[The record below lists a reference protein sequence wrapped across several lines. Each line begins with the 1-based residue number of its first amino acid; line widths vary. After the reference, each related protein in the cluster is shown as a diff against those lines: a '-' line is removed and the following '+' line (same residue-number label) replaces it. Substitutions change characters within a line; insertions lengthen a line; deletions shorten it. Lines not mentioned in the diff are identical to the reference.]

1 MIIVQLIVYIFIIN
15 KKKYLKIVQFLSHY
29 IILRPN
35 HQLLIQSD
43 TQYLYNYKPI
53 ISNSNL
59 RTVTK
64 YIYIKYTKINFPRIF
79 CYPRNISFQLF
90 RLSPC
95 LNYSSNRCV
104 QNRVIRIYN
113 EKYISQSHYPQ
124 DSSSPNHIS
133 TTRNHSSVQSEPT
146 Q

>member
-1 MIIVQLIVYIFIIN
+1 MFNFSLTISYFDQIISYSSNQIPNTCTITWSLN
-15 KKKYLKIVQFLSHY
+15 KS
-29 IILRPN
+29 
-35 HQLLIQSD
+35 
-43 TQYLYNYKPI
+43 I

-124 DSSSPNHIS
+124 DSSPPNHIS

>member
-1 MIIVQLIVYIFIIN
+1 MFNFSLTISYFDQIISYSSNQIPNTCIITWPLN
-15 KKKYLKIVQFLSHY
+15 
-29 IILRPN
+29 
-35 HQLLIQSD
+35 
-43 TQYLYNYKPI
+43 KPI

-124 DSSSPNHIS
+124 DSSPPNHIS

>member
-1 MIIVQLIVYIFIIN
+1 MFNFSLTISYFDQIISYSSNQI
-15 KKKYLKIVQFLSHY
+15 
-29 IILRPN
+29 PN
-35 HQLLIQSD
+35 TCTITWSL
-43 TQYLYNYKPI
+43 NKPI

>member
-1 MIIVQLIVYIFIIN
+1 MFNFSLTISYFDQIISYSSNQIPNICTITWPPN
-15 KKKYLKIVQFLSHY
+15 KL
-29 IILRPN
+29 
-35 HQLLIQSD
+35 
-43 TQYLYNYKPI
+43 I

-124 DSSSPNHIS
+124 DSSPPNHIS

>member
-1 MIIVQLIVYIFIIN
+1 MFNFSLTISYFDQIISYSSNQI
-15 KKKYLKIVQFLSHY
+15 
-29 IILRPN
+29 PN
-35 HQLLIQSD
+35 TYTITWPL
-43 TQYLYNYKPI
+43 NKPI

-79 CYPRNISFQLF
+79 CYPRNISFRLF

-124 DSSSPNHIS
+124 DSSPPNHIS

>member
-1 MIIVQLIVYIFIIN
+1 MFNFSLTISYFDQIISYSSNQIPNTCTITWPPN
-15 KKKYLKIVQFLSHY
+15 KL
-29 IILRPN
+29 
-35 HQLLIQSD
+35 
-43 TQYLYNYKPI
+43 I

-124 DSSSPNHIS
+124 DSSPPNHIS

>member
-1 MIIVQLIVYIFIIN
+1 MFNFSLTISYFDQIISYSSNQI
-15 KKKYLKIVQFLSHY
+15 
-29 IILRPN
+29 PN
-35 HQLLIQSD
+35 TCTITWPL
-43 TQYLYNYKPI
+43 NKPI

-79 CYPRNISFQLF
+79 CYPRNISFRLF

-124 DSSSPNHIS
+124 DSSPPNHIS